1 MAEEAAPE
9 TAKKRPRLEL
19 DGGRERKRGK
29 SMFGLVIGT
38 LNKAKI
44 EDRERSA
51 SEAAKKR
58 HLIEQRLQTKLRKE
72 TDSVRRAE
80 EAKKDKMTANRK
92 EEELQLKD
100 SIYKFRRSHLPLY
113 ANFLLTSD
121 IIPDDEPLSDADADA
136 DAPNPNVLAHPPR
149 THPPPLYYLPALLLP
164 AQQSFLARRKR
175 AVHAA
180 SNREYALFREERAR
194 GVEDVNKLRQRVA
207 DEEAKKTGGA
217 GEGEGEGGGGGE
229 GGGVRSAGIGNEA
242 SIDEKVDADAEMGGP
257 TSASA
262 SVPEPEPAPIP
273 TSNPDTAHSNTMEM
287 DVDDELKT
295 PASASVP
302 EPASVPEAEPRSEH
316 QPAQEEK
323 KEEPLGGD
331 EDEAVEY

>member
-100 SIYKFRRSHLPLY
+100 SIVLQ
-113 ANFLLTSD
+113 
-121 IIPDDEPLSDADADA
+121 IPPQ
-136 DAPNPNVLAHPPR
+136 
-149 THPPPLYYLPALLLP
+149 PPPA
-164 AQQSFLARRKR
+164 
-175 AVHAA
+175 
-180 SNREYALFREERAR
+180 
-194 GVEDVNKLRQRVA
+194 LRQLSPHIRHHPRRRA
-207 DEEAKKTGGA
+207 PLPRFG
-217 GEGEGEGGGGGE
+217 GGGGGE
-229 GGGVRSAGIGNEA
+229 GGGVRSAGTGNEA

-257 TSASA
+257 PSA

-273 TSNPDTAHSNTMEM
+273 TSNPAPTAM

-316 QPAQEEK
+316 RPAQEEK